1 MDLRWQS
8 LQEVS
13 EQPTRERQGSVKTAH
28 SRWLEA
34 LAVLT
39 RPCVGVVAAGAAVE
53 QNLLAQLCKVVLLQ
67 SSEGLR

>member
-1 MDLRWQS
+1 M
-8 LQEVS
+8 
-13 EQPTRERQGSVKTAH
+13 
-28 SRWLEA
+28 
-34 LAVLT
+34 LT